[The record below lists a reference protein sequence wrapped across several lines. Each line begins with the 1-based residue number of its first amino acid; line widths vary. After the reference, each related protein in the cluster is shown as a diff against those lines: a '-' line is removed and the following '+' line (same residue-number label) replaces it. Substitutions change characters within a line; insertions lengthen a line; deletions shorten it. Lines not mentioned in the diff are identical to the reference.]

1 MPIPFSKYHGL
12 GNDFILIEGPPQPLS
27 PEAVR
32 TICDRH
38 FGVGADGILIV
49 SPNPT
54 HDAQMI
60 VLNADGSR
68 PEMCGNGLR
77 CVALHVA
84 SRATSHPTS
93 LQLQIATDAG
103 TKTCSLSFDPNC
115 TIADVQIDMGFV
127 STPQPQTLECH
138 DHTVELFTSSIGN
151 PHATLINPTVDFERF
166 APALAN
172 HSAFPHQTNVG
183 FLTTTADHLRLR
195 VWERGAGPTLA
206 CGTAACAA
214 ATVAVHYGLASTDQ
228 PIPIH
233 LPGGPLTI
241 QLSTDNRA
249 VMTGP
254 AQHVFDG
261 TLLAL

>member
-151 PHATLINPTVDFERF
+151 PHATLINPHSSTSNDSPPPSQTTQPSRTRPMSASSQPPLTTSGSVSGNA
-166 APALAN
+166 APAQPSLVELPPVLPPPLP
-172 HSAFPHQTNVG
+172 STMDLPQPTNPSPSTSLVDPSPSNYPP
-183 FLTTTADHLRLR
+183 TTA
-195 VWERGAGPTLA
+195 P
-206 CGTAACAA
+206 
-214 ATVAVHYGLASTDQ
+214 S
-228 PIPIH
+228 
-233 LPGGPLTI
+233 
-241 QLSTDNRA
+241 
-249 VMTGP
+249 
-254 AQHVFDG
+254 
-261 TLLAL
+261 